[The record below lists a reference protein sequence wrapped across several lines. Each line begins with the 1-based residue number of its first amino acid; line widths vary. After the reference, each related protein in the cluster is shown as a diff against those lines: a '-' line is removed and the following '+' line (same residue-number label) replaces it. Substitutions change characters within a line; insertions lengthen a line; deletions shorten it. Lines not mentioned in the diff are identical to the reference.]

1 MRISVVGL
9 GYVGLSLAFLLAK
22 TNEVYGMDIDK
33 KRILD
38 IKTKGA
44 KIFEN
49 HEIFIDNS
57 CEINLNISV
66 LEIGLLAKSECII
79 VATSTDYSEET
90 GRLNTSSVDEVV
102 NLSQSVNP
110 SALIVI
116 KSTVPIGFTDSLRKK
131 YNTKNIIFSPEFLRE
146 GYELC
151 DNVLPSRIIVGDIEA
166 SQKWFS
172 ELLLEISENK
182 HVSIMHTSS
191 CEAEAIKLFSNSFLA
206 MRVAFFNE
214 LDTFSEC
221 YHLNAKTII
230 EGIGMDKRIGDYYN
244 NPSFGFGGYCLP
256 KDVKQLEFQL
266 QNTPVSLIPSINL
279 SNKLRQNYITEQIL
293 SKNYKIIGIYGIGM
307 KSGSDNSRS
316 AAIIPIIKKLVE
328 HNKTVEI
335 FSQDKDRQFI
345 ESLGARLETNLDYFK
360 SHVDVIVANRYDKS
374 LEDVNTKLFSRDIFH
389 VN

>member
-9 GYVGLSLAFLLAK
+9 GYVGLSLAFLLSK
-22 TNEVYGMDIDK
+22 TNEVYGMDVDK
-33 KRILD
+33 KRMLD

-172 ELLLEISENK
+172 
-182 HVSIMHTSS
+182 
-191 CEAEAIKLFSNSFLA
+191 
-206 MRVAFFNE
+206 
-214 LDTFSEC
+214 
-221 YHLNAKTII
+221 
-230 EGIGMDKRIGDYYN
+230 
-244 NPSFGFGGYCLP
+244 
-256 KDVKQLEFQL
+256 
-266 QNTPVSLIPSINL
+266 
-279 SNKLRQNYITEQIL
+279 
-293 SKNYKIIGIYGIGM
+293 
-307 KSGSDNSRS
+307 
-316 AAIIPIIKKLVE
+316 
-328 HNKTVEI
+328 
-335 FSQDKDRQFI
+335 
-345 ESLGARLETNLDYFK
+345 
-360 SHVDVIVANRYDKS
+360 
-374 LEDVNTKLFSRDIFH
+374 
-389 VN
+389 